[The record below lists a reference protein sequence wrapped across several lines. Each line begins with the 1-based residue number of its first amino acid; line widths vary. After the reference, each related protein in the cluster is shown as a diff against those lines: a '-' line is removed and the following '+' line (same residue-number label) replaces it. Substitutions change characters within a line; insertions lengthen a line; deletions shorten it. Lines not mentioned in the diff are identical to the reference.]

1 VCLLVSDVLTSQGWQ
16 VDIVGPSRWPT
27 RWQFRLGLNYPLMS
41 RSATSAAR
49 LLEPDLI
56 VSNGYLGV
64 GGFRGAPR
72 VHLYHGTTAGAMKA
86 TAHFQPRKEL
96 LRRTVSAGAAEAI
109 AARGAAKVVCVSR
122 ATADEVHRY
131 YRASTDAVIANAVD
145 TSVFAPRPQK
155 DARARLGLAESA
167 RYALFVGRLE
177 HGKGGN
183 VTVEAA
189 RRAGYELLVAGAK
202 GAPGI
207 QHLGVL
213 SPEELPDAYAASD
226 CVVLPS
232 LYEACSLVVLEAL
245 ACERPL
251 LTTRVGWMT
260 SFLKAIPDYDALCV
274 ESSVEDLTA
283 RLLCLS
289 DLDTKRLTSMARE
302 YVLKHNSLECYSD
315 SWRELLEDVEL

>member
-1 VCLLVSDVLTSQGWQ
+1 
-16 VDIVGPSRWPT
+16 
-27 RWQFRLGLNYPLMS
+27 
-41 RSATSAAR
+41 

-86 TAHFQPRKEL
+86 TSYAQPRREV

-109 AARGAAKVVCVSR
+109 AARGAAKVICVSQ
-122 ATADEVHRY
+122 ATADEVRHY

-155 DARARLGLAESA
+155 DARARLGLTKGP
-167 RYALFVGRLE
+167 RYVLFVGRLE
-177 HGKGGN
+177 HGKGGD
-183 VTVEAA
+183 VAVEAA
-189 RRAGYELLVAGAK
+189 RRAGYELLVAGAM
-202 GAPGI
+202 GAPGV

-213 SPEELPDAYAASD
+213 SPDELSDAYAAAD

-251 LTTRVGWMT
+251 LTTRVGWMN
-260 SFLKAIPDYDALCV
+260 SFLKAVPEYDTLCV

-283 RLLCLS
+283 HLLDLS
-289 DLDTKRLTSMARE
+289 DLVTKRLTSMARDF
-302 YVLKHNSLECYSD
+302 VLRHNSLECYSE
-315 SWRELLEDVEL
+315 SWRKLLEDIEL